1 MSDPI
6 LIIEDDDEIANLVDM
21 HLRDLGYQLDRTR
34 DGQSG
39 LDQALANPYQLVIL
53 DLMLPELDGIE
64 ICRHLRA
71 QKPDLPILMLTARSE
86 EFDKVLGL
94 EMGADDYVTKPFSI
108 RELTAR
114 IKALLRRTHA
124 AELPPAGD
132 DRRKLT
138 FAELE
143 IDLDNRKVALA
154 GQRVELTAKEF
165 DLLALFAA
173 RPGRTYSREQL
184 LDQVWGYQFGG
195 YRHTVNSHINRLRT
209 KVEPDP
215 DQPKFIKTVWGVG
228 YRFAE
233 REEIEDDQ
241 GFQ

>member
-21 HLRDLGYQLDRTR
+21 HLRDLGYQLDRAR
-34 DGQSG
+34 NGQSG

-64 ICRHLRA
+64 ICRRLRA
-71 QKPDLPILMLTARSE
+71 QKPDLPMLMLTARSE

-124 AELPPAGD
+124 AEQAPAD
-132 DRRKLT
+132 SDRPKLT
-138 FAELE
+138 FAELA

-165 DLLALFAA
+165 DLLALFTAH
-173 RPGRTYSREQL
+173 PGRTYSREQL

-209 KVEPDP
+209 KIEPDP
-215 DQPKFIKTVWGVG
+215 NQPKFIKTVWGVG

-233 REEIEDDQ
+233 REEIENDQ
-241 GFQ
+241 GSQ